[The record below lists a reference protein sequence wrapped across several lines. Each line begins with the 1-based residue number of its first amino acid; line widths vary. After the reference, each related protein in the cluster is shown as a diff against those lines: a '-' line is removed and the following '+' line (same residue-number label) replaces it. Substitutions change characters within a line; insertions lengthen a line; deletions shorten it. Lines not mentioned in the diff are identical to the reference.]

1 METVNLIFVVIAFRF
16 LVPLIDDVTEGDPE
30 LGFLLQVL
38 RRFIWKIDIL
48 DHVLASGLNKRQRR
62 WLENLLFNHVFFFEG
77 GVATSGT
84 LINQVNRW
92 LVSELKALI
101 VVACEHDD
109 ALMHTV
115 EQPQVL
121 QHQFCEPGLDSCDVS
136 RKTVE
141 DCDA

>member
-1 METVNLIFVVIAFRF
+1 M
-16 LVPLIDDVTEGDPE
+16 
-30 LGFLLQVL
+30 LQVL

-62 WLENLLFNHVFFFEG
+62 WLENRLFNHVFFFEG
-77 GVATSGT
+77 GVATSVT

-115 EQPQVL
+115 KQPQVL
-121 QHQFCEPGLDSCDVS
+121 QQQSFEPGFDSGNVS
-136 RKTVE
+136 RNSAE
-141 DCDA
+141 DCDT